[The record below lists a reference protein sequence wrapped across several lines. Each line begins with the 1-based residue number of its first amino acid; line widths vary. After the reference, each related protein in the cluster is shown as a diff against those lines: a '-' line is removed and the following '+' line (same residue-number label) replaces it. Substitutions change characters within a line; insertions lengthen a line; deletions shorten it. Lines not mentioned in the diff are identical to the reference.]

1 MFPFNFIFSIFLCS
15 VHTFAFDSSE
25 TVSSNMLLPQSCM
38 WLWYWDPTTQTCLWH
53 VHIPPLKSHS
63 SFKNMFWL
71 IQTFISAVEQKYA
84 SPWPPPNAAA
94 AIDRLLFEWAGH
106 NLDTFAWAAEEE
118 TAKNRCYYKAKL
130 CFLSHVRY
138 TSCLKAS
145 TGKTSCLTLC
155 PEWTAAN
162 KVWCIMKTSCAF
174 VPLMS
179 CDNHMRP
186 NVTV

>member
-1 MFPFNFIFSIFLCS
+1 MVIFKVECSRSISFFPSFCAQFTRLPSIHLKLCPVICCCHS
-15 VHTFAFDSSE
+15 PACDCDIGIQPHKH
-25 TVSSNMLLPQSCM
+25 VSDTSTP
-38 WLWYWDPTTQTCLWH
+38 
-53 VHIPPLKSHS
+53 PPLKSHS

-155 PEWTAAN
+155 AQNELLQI
-162 KVWCIMKTSCAF
+162 KFDV
-174 VPLMS
+174 
-179 CDNHMRP
+179 
-186 NVTV
+186 